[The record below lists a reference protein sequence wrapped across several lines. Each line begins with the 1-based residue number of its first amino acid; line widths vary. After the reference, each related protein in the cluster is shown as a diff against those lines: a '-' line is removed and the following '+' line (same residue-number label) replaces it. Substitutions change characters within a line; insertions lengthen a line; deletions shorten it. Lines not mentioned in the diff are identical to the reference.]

1 MTLLVG
7 SRRIADG
14 GVQSV
19 ALRRAVGAYELVF
32 AFYLTAS
39 PGEGGLPRG
48 SVLGA
53 RVSAKPS
60 RGEPRDLGIA
70 RPERP
75 FEVVCREH
83 VTTATPT
90 LHICLQPGQIA
101 ALETLREAGD
111 LTFDLSFSGTA
122 SDRQGEQQVYGSCSV
137 GVPRSEWL
145 EKLRGAGVR
154 DTLLVEVPLPLEGV
168 SEEWREAASH
178 LRHAEEH
185 YRNGDYRGCI
195 ASCRI
200 AIDAVGELRGMNW
213 SKIPD
218 LARGMDKAAREE
230 ALFAVVRHYT
240 HEAHHAASDGGAR
253 GYTRREA
260 ELILNLTAAATAH
273 ALSG

>member
-7 SRRIADG
+7 SRQIADG
-14 GVQSV
+14 RIQSV
-19 ALRRAVGAYELVF
+19 VLRRVVGAYELVF
-32 AFYLTAS
+32 PFYLTVS
-39 PGEGGLPRG
+39 PGEGGLPRA

-60 RGEPRDLGIA
+60 RGEPQDLGFA

-75 FEVVCREH
+75 FEVACQNH
-83 VTTATPT
+83 VSRQTAN
-90 LHICLQPGQIA
+90 LQMCLQPNQMA
-101 ALETLREAGD
+101 ALETLRDAGD

-122 SDRQGEQQVYGSCSV
+122 RDRHGEQQAYGNCSV

-145 EKLRGAGVR
+145 EKLRDAGVR
-154 DTLLVEVPLPLEGV
+154 DTLLIEVPLPLEGV

-178 LRHAEEH
+178 LRHAEDQ

-213 SKIPD
+213 PKVLD

-240 HEAHHAASDGGAR
+240 HEAHHAASDGGAS